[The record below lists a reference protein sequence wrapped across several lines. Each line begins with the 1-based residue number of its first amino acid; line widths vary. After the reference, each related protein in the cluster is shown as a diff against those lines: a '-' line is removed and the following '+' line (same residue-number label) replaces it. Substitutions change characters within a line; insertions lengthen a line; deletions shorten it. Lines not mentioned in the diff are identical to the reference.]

1 MLVVFSLVLLLYD
14 YEIVSADMETVKDLK
29 NVADFQNFKV
39 LKKIKSLTPIDDDL
53 AIKIKEE
60 ISEGKSLL
68 NTVNNKLNDANK
80 EEMSHE
86 ELKKKV
92 DRILDLFNISDLDEI
107 VNVRQ
112 VGAEES
118 SNRDGIGG
126 EEKFQDLGRERPDAR
141 DEDMKFNLMSTE
153 IHSLDK
159 LLEKLLSEV
168 KKKKDDYETEKR
180 ATVALAKL
188 LKAQSKKLKLIQQ
201 TLSKHSD
208 NAVTAHKEIAKL
220 FDRIRELQVEKIES
234 LDKLRSMAE
243 NKENEELELIRN
255 SKSQSELDSS
265 EFEEEENKNLDLLH
279 FSEEEEDESRKKI
292 DSSKYNVYP
301 LKKIL
306 SMKKIKSIVELTDE
320 QARRLKKMQNQKEM

>member
-1 MLVVFSLVLLLYD
+1 
-14 YEIVSADMETVKDLK
+14 
-29 NVADFQNFKV
+29 
-39 LKKIKSLTPIDDDL
+39 
-53 AIKIKEE
+53 
-60 ISEGKSLL
+60 
-68 NTVNNKLNDANK
+68 
-80 EEMSHE
+80 MSHE

-118 SNRDGIGG
+118 SNRDAIGG
-126 EEKFQDLGRERPDAR
+126 EELQDFGRERPDAR

-265 EFEEEENKNLDLLH
+265 EFEESGDL
-279 FSEEEEDESRKKI
+279 
-292 DSSKYNVYP
+292 NVYNF
-301 LKKIL
+301 
-306 SMKKIKSIVELTDE
+306 TY
-320 QARRLKKMQNQKEM
+320 

>member
-1 MLVVFSLVLLLYD
+1 
-14 YEIVSADMETVKDLK
+14 
-29 NVADFQNFKV
+29 
-39 LKKIKSLTPIDDDL
+39 
-53 AIKIKEE
+53 
-60 ISEGKSLL
+60 
-68 NTVNNKLNDANK
+68 
-80 EEMSHE
+80 MSHE

-92 DRILDLFNISDLDEI
+92 ERILDLFDISDLDEI
-107 VNVRQ
+107 INVRQ
-112 VGAEES
+112 VGTEES
-118 SNRDGIGG
+118 NNRDAAGG
-126 EEKFQDLGRERPDAR
+126 EELEVYDRRSPRR

-159 LLEKLLSEV
+159 LLEKLLKEV

-255 SKSQSELDSS
+255 SKSQSELESS
-265 EFEEEENKNLDLLH
+265 EFEEEENKNLDLLR
-279 FSEEEEDESRKKI
+279 FDEEEEDESREKI
-292 DSSKYNVYP
+292 DSSKYNIYP

-306 SMKKIKSIVELTDE
+306 SMKKIKSIVVDI
-320 QARRLKKMQNQKEM
+320 

>member
-1 MLVVFSLVLLLYD
+1 
-14 YEIVSADMETVKDLK
+14 
-29 NVADFQNFKV
+29 
-39 LKKIKSLTPIDDDL
+39 
-53 AIKIKEE
+53 
-60 ISEGKSLL
+60 
-68 NTVNNKLNDANK
+68 
-80 EEMSHE
+80 MSHE
-86 ELKKKV
+86 DLKKKV

-112 VGAEES
+112 VGTEES
-118 SNRDGIGG
+118 SNRDGIGD
-126 EEKFQDLGRERPDAR
+126 EELQDFGRERPDAR

-265 EFEEEENKNLDLLH
+265 EFEEEENKNLDLLR
-279 FSEEEEDESRKKI
+279 FDEEEEDESRKKI

-306 SMKKIKSIVELTDE
+306 SMKKIKSIVVDI
-320 QARRLKKMQNQKEM
+320 